1 MRMKRGG
8 KSRKF
13 GGTGKNLKLQ
23 TDNPKTKLFAQKNL
37 NIKLFCKEIE
47 AYLLQVFTWR
57 VEKY

>member
-8 KSRKF
+8 KRRKF

-37 NIKLFCKEIE
+37 KIKLFARKLKHI
-47 AYLLQVFTWR
+47 YY
-57 VEKY
+57 KYSHGE